1 MTRSI
6 SLNQLGDEDIDF
18 IRAEVDKRL
27 GEAKKGNQIIRD
39 TIFYILELNARVL
52 YYPVEDE
59 DICGFSVQYKEKK
72 FVFINTFI
80 PLEKQIFAAA
90 HELFHIWYSDI
101 AKGWLLKSVIL
112 DNQDISDP
120 EIQKEDIKAN
130 RFAAEFLMTKTVL
143 INEMDIRSIKK
154 DNLNLQHLVE
164 LMDIFMVPY
173 KTIVLRLYEIGYL
186 DEKSC
191 KEFLNTPDRDDN
203 TGVLYNQKKLSLCKR
218 NNERDKRIKLD
229 KCTFYSIEA
238 YEKGSI
244 NLQKLKYFLS
254 LEDKTLREFGYEE
267 PSDFKPC
274 SEEYIL
280 NALNETDE

>member
-6 SLNQLGDEDIDF
+6 SLNQLGNEEIDF
-18 IRAEVDKRL
+18 ISTEVDKRL
-27 GEAKKGNQIIRD
+27 GECKKSNQIIRD
-39 TIFYILELNARVL
+39 NIFNVLELNARVL

-59 DICGFSVQYKEKK
+59 DICGFSVQYKGKK
-72 FVFINTFI
+72 IVFINTFI

-101 AKGWLLKSVIL
+101 TKGWLLKSVIL
-112 DNQDISDP
+112 DNQDTSDP

-130 RFAAEFLMTKTVL
+130 RFAAEFLVPKIVL

-154 DNLNLQHLVE
+154 DNLNMQHLVE
-164 LMDIFMVPY
+164 LMDVFMIPF

-186 DEKSC
+186 DEQRC
-191 KEFLNTPDRDDN
+191 KEFLNTPDRDET

-229 KCTFYSIEA
+229 KCTFLSIEA
-238 YEKGSI
+238 YEKGAI
-244 NLQKLKYFLS
+244 TLEKLKYFLN
-254 LEDKTLREFGYEE
+254 LEDKSLREFGYEE
-267 PSDFKPC
+267 ETDFKPC